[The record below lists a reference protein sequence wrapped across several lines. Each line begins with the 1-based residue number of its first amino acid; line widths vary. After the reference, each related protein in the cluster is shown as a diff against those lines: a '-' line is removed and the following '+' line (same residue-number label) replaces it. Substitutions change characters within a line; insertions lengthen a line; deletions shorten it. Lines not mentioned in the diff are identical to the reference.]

1 MTESRRA
8 LPAIPLTPTSNE
20 QQQQQGATTSQR
32 QSSTSFND
40 DGHYSD
46 IHLTVAGGR
55 AARIPTW
62 RRSIVDDPDHYSYL
76 DVNLVTGTGRTVE
89 QPQRSSGYQGLNPA
103 ELALLRRPRA
113 PDPYTGMR
121 SNQPQSRTDP
131 EVSGNHGMVE
141 ELRQPSGSIVHTT
154 EPHQGE
160 GSRQGYE
167 RFDPSVVE
175 QLRRPQRPH
184 SYAGINASS
193 VAGRHSYLEI
203 IGYAGTD
210 NLDVPRRSTRSYEG
224 LDPAAVEE
232 LRRPQRPHS
241 YAGIDVRPATGRH
254 SYLEIIG
261 YARNDNFVV
270 PRKAARSYQGLGSS
284 VPGELRRPQRPHS
297 WAGIV
302 NCSHTDRSGR
312 HSYLELTGCAG
323 TNNTDVPK
331 TAAGNYEGL
340 DPAEVAELRRR
351 ANIPQLY
358 AGLTGGVNRERQG
371 EVTESKGYEGLN
383 PDEVEAIRQRTRQPT
398 EYAGLRDN
406 VEDLY
411 SRPIKK
417 HKQ

>member
-1 MTESRRA
+1 M
-8 LPAIPLTPTSNE
+8 
-20 QQQQQGATTSQR
+20 
-32 QSSTSFND
+32 
-40 DGHYSD
+40 
-46 IHLTVAGGR
+46 TVAGGG

-141 ELRQPSGSIVHTT
+141 ELRQSPRSVFHTT
-154 EPHQGE
+154 EQHQGE

-175 QLRRPQRPH
+175 ELRRPQRPH

-193 VAGRHSYLEI
+193 LAGRHSYLEI

-210 NLDVPRRSTRSYEG
+210 NLDVSRRSTRSYEG

-232 LRRPQRPHS
+232 LRRLRRPHS
-241 YAGIDVRPATGRH
+241 YAGIDVRPAGGRH
-254 SYLEIIG
+254 SYLEIMG
-261 YARNDNFVV
+261 YSGTDNVGV
-270 PRKAARSYQGLGSS
+270 PRRAATSYQ
-284 VPGELRRPQRPHS
+284 ELRPSVLEEIRIPQRPHS
-297 WAGIV
+297 FAGIV
-302 NCSHTDRSGR
+302 NSYPTDSSGR
-312 HSYLELTGCAG
+312 HRCLGIIGYAT
-323 TNNTDVPK
+323 TNNHGVLR
-331 TAAGNYEGL
+331 TAARNYEGL
-340 DPAEVAELRRR
+340 DPAEMEELRRR
-351 ANIPQLY
+351 ANIPQVY

-371 EVTESKGYEGLN
+371 EVSESKGHEGLD
-383 PDEVEAIRQRTRQPT
+383 PDEVEAIRQRERQPT
-398 EYAGLRDN
+398 EYAGLRNN